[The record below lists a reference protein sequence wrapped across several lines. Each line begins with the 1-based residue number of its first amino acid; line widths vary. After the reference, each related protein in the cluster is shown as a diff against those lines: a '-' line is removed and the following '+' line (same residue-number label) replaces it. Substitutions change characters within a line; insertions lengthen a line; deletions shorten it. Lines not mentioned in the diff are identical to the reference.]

1 MRQMSDKGVGVAY
14 RPYVIELISGQ
25 LTDLCDCHD
34 ALLAVKCQLN
44 SRAMICAVN
53 LIAEGRVQK
62 TILCTTQAIKSRH
75 RLLANLHKEGQS
87 GCTVASNAGAL
98 LLCKT

>member
-1 MRQMSDKGVGVAY
+1 MSDKGVGVAY
-14 RPYVIELISGQ
+14 RPYGIELISGQ

-53 LIAEGRVQK
+53 LVAEGRLQK
-62 TILCTTQAIKSRH
+62 TILCTSQVIKSRH
-75 RLLANLHKEGQS
+75 RLLVIYSLKPLQRRAVRLHNGQQ
-87 GCTVASNAGAL
+87 
-98 LLCKT
+98 